1 MVPVLA
7 SANFT
12 PLEPLPSTTPLSNI
26 PIACRTQAGA
36 ARMSMPSVPED
47 QFVEAV
53 RSCVESN
60 LDYVSM
66 GHVY

>member
-1 MVPVLA
+1 
-7 SANFT
+7 
-12 PLEPLPSTTPLSNI
+12 
-26 PIACRTQAGA
+26 
-36 ARMSMPSVPED
+36 MSMPSVPED

-66 GHVY
+66 GACVLAAAAGLCVY